1 MTEQLNIY
9 DSATHV
15 KPPKVLI
22 VDDSGVNREVMKIFL
37 ANDFP
42 EPYLARNGQEAVNI
56 LLQHSVDIVLMD
68 IHMPIMDGL
77 MATKIIRESQKD
89 WANIKIIAVTGDD
102 HFHRIEV
109 CKHYAIDDVIAKPF
123 LQEELVTKIM
133 SIWQESFILDEVNS
147 QPVYPSNSQGTI

>member
-1 MTEQLNIY
+1 MNDQKHTPDDAHN
-9 DSATHV
+9 V
-15 KPPKVLI
+15 RPPKVLI

-37 ANDFP
+37 ARDFP
-42 EPYLARNGQEAVNI
+42 EPYLARNGHEAVNI
-56 LLQHSVDIVLMD
+56 LLKHPVDIVLMD

-77 MATKIIRESQKD
+77 KATKIIRESQKD

-109 CKHYAIDDVIAKPF
+109 CKRYAFDDVMAKPV

-133 SIWQESFILDEVNS
+133 STWRESLFLEQENNS
-147 QPVYPSNSQGTI
+147 QNQASHTQSAS